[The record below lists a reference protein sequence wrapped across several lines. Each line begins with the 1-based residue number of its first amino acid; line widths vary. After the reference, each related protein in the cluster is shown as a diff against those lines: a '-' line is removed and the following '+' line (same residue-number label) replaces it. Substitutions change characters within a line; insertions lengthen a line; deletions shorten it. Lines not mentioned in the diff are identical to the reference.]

1 MASVSDGHNAEGGE
15 AAARKIVADV
25 AEIGGLDA
33 LVALAI
39 ELAVTTAALA
49 EEIARV
55 QGLTA
60 LDVVDLLF
68 LDDGAPSP

>member
-1 MASVSDGHNAEGGE
+1 MASESDGHKAERGE
-15 AAARKIVADV
+15 AAARRIVADV
-25 AEIGGLDA
+25 AEVGGTDA

-49 EEIARV
+49 EEIARAY
-55 QGLTA
+55 GLTA

-68 LDDGAPSP
+68 ID